1 MLALIVARGGSKR
14 LPRKCLK
21 LFNGLP
27 LICWTIIAAQK
38 SKVFDDIIVST
49 DDLEIAEI
57 AKSFGAVVP
66 FIRPDELAGD
76 KTEMLDVVLHAI
88 KFLKFSGQI
97 ALLQP
102 TSPLR
107 QDWHIIEAC
116 QLFDQGASSVVSF
129 TNVAPNLNWLYSQQP
144 GVLDL
149 KPIGSYFN
157 ANEFGFVDNVR
168 SILIPNGAIYMLNS
182 ENLKSS
188 GKFITEKTT
197 PYIMDK
203 DHSID
208 IDTQSDWDLADLI
221 FKGKKYN
228 E

>member
-1 MLALIVARGGSKR
+1 M
-14 LPRKCLK
+14 
-21 LFNGLP
+21 
-27 LICWTIIAAQK
+27 AAQK

-49 DDLEIAEI
+49 DDLEIAAI
-57 AKSFGAVVP
+57 AKSFGVAVP
-66 FIRPDELAGD
+66 FIRPDKLAED

-88 KFLKFSGQI
+88 EFLKFSGPI

-107 QDWHIIEAC
+107 RYWHIVEAS
-116 QLFDQGASSVVSF
+116 QLFNQGAPNVVSF

-144 GVLDL
+144 GVPGL
-149 KPIGSYFN
+149 KSVGSY
-157 ANEFGFVDNVR
+157 ADSPKFGPVVTTR
-168 SILIPNGAIYMLNS
+168 SILIPNGAIYMLNTEDLRSS
-182 ENLKSS
+182 EL
-188 GKFITEKTT
+188 FITEKTA